1 MACRD
6 YNLHADSSRSLLQK
20 SAMKL
25 RMLLLALSPGFA
37 SAADEVP
44 VYIGTYTKPGGSKG
58 IYRALLDTESGK
70 LSKPTL
76 AAEAPGPSFL
86 ALHPN
91 GKVLYAV
98 HEPTDGDVSAYA
110 IGADGSLRK
119 LNTQPT
125 QGNGPCHVSVDP
137 AGKAVFTASYGA
149 GTLASLPLKS
159 NGSLAPPATVF
170 KNTGSGPDKS
180 RQEGPHLHAIY
191 SDADS
196 RFVYACDL
204 GTDEV
209 LVFHLD
215 AATGKLTLSEPRSAK
230 SPAGGG
236 PRHLALHPGGR
247 FAFVNN
253 EMGNSVTAFARDPE
267 TGGLSPL
274 QTIPTLPADA
284 PRAGAT
290 TAEIFCHPNGKWL
303 YVSNRGHDSIAAYAI
318 AQDGRLT
325 LTEIEPAG
333 VAVPRG
339 FGIDPTGRWLVVA
352 GQKSDD
358 ITALAIDPTTGALSP
373 GPNHI
378 SVGSPVCV
386 VFAKP

>member
-1 MACRD
+1 
-6 YNLHADSSRSLLQK
+6 
-20 SAMKL
+20 MKL
-25 RMLLLALSPGFA
+25 PMLLLALAPGFA
-37 SAADEVP
+37 FAADEVP
-44 VYIGTYTKPGGSKG
+44 FYIGTYTKPGGSKG
-58 IYRALLDTESGK
+58 IYRALLDTQTGT
-70 LSKPTL
+70 LSEPTL
-76 AAEAPGPSFL
+76 AADAPGPSFL

-98 HEPTDGDVSAYA
+98 HEPTEGDVSAYA
-110 IGADGSLRK
+110 IAADGALRR
-119 LNTQPT
+119 LNTQST

-137 AGKAVFTASYGA
+137 TGKVVFTASYGA
-149 GTLASLPLKS
+149 GTLASLPLKGD
-159 NGSLAPPATVF
+159 GSLGPPATVF

-180 RQEGPHLHAIY
+180 RQEGPHLHSIY
-191 SDADS
+191 ADAQS

-209 LVFHLD
+209 LVFRLD
-215 AATGKLTLSEPRSAK
+215 VATGKLALSNPRSAK
-230 SPAGGG
+230 SPPGGG

-253 EMGNSVTAFARDPE
+253 EMGNSVTAFARDTE
-267 TGGLSPL
+267 TGALSPL
-274 QTIPTLPADA
+274 QTIPTLAEDT
-284 PRAGAT
+284 PRTGAT

-303 YVSNRGHDSIAAYAI
+303 YVSNRGPDSIAAYAI
-318 AQDGRLT
+318 GREGKLT

-339 FGIDPTGRWLVVA
+339 FGIDPTGRWLVVG

-358 ITALAIDPTTGALSP
+358 LTALAIDQETGALSP

-386 VFAKP
+386 AFGKS

>member
-1 MACRD
+1 
-6 YNLHADSSRSLLQK
+6 
-20 SAMKL
+20 MKL
-25 RMLLLALSPGFA
+25 PTLLLALAPGFA

-44 VYIGTYTKPGGSKG
+44 FYVGTYTKPGGSKG
-58 IYRALLDTESGK
+58 IYRALLDTRTGT
-70 LSKPTL
+70 LSEPTL

-98 HEPTDGDVSAYA
+98 HEPTEGDVSAYA
-110 IGADGSLRK
+110 VEADGSLRR
-119 LNTQPT
+119 LNTQSS

-137 AGKAVFTASYGA
+137 TGKALFTASYGA

-159 NGSLAPPATVF
+159 DGSLTPPATVF
-170 KNTGSGPDKS
+170 QNTGSGPDKS

-191 SDADS
+191 ADAAS

-209 LVFHLD
+209 LVFRLD
-215 AATGKLTLSEPRSAK
+215 AEAGKLTLSDPRSAK
-230 SPAGGG
+230 TPPGGG
-236 PRHLALHPGGR
+236 PRHLALHPNGR

-267 TGGLSPL
+267 TGRLTPL
-274 QTIPTLPADA
+274 QTIPTLPADT
-284 PRAGAT
+284 PQSGKT
-290 TAEIFCHPNGKWL
+290 TAEIFCHPSGKWL

-318 AQDGRLT
+318 AADGRLS

-333 VAVPRG
+333 VSVPRG
-339 FGIDPTGRWLVVA
+339 FGIEPTGRWLVAA
-352 GQKSDD
+352 GQKSNDL
-358 ITALAIDPTTGALSP
+358 TALAIDEMTGALSP

-378 SVGSPVCV
+378 SIGSPVCV